1 MQFSDFGPRTV
12 IAAFD
17 GGEITSDAGALLLRQ
32 CERRLDLSRR
42 MAACFEGHR
51 DGARVRHALADLLN
65 QRVSAIAL
73 GYEDINDHDTLRF
86 DPALRLLGNPDNPA
100 LAASATLGR
109 HGVISA
115 DQARRKAAMIIAR
128 IKAGEDPSPAPS
140 VSVAK
145 LTVAD
150 LAERYLKE
158 HAEVHC
164 KPRTREAYRWLVEKF
179 VLPKLGKL
187 GINEVEREH
196 IAALH
201 YEHRET
207 PYQAN
212 RILEV
217 VRKMFNLAEAWGLRR
232 DGGNPCRFVQKYKE
246 QKRERFLT
254 EEEFRRLGQV
264 LNEAEAEGSE
274 TRSAVTA
281 IRLLMLTG
289 CRLNEIQTLRWEDVD
304 LEAGELRLPDSKTG
318 ARMVPLSRAA
328 ASVLSALPCDAD
340 NPWVI
345 VGRKPGAHLTDLQ
358 HPWRRIRARAGLDDV
373 RIHDLRHSFAS
384 RALALGESLPMI
396 GKLLGH
402 TQVQTTARY
411 AHLANESVKASGSR
425 IADSIGDDILSGEA
439 QTE

>member
-1 MQFSDFGPRTV
+1 MV
-12 IAAFD
+12 
-17 GGEITSDAGALLLRQ
+17 
-32 CERRLDLSRR
+32 RR
-42 MAACFEGHR
+42 R
-51 DGARVRHALADLLN
+51 DGASGCSNETEAELGCSLSGFGVRIYPSGAKVYVV
-65 QRVSAIAL
+65 QTRAL
-73 GYEDINDHDTLRF
+73 GKSKRV
-86 DPALRLLGNPDNPA
+86 
-100 LAASATLGR
+100 TLGR

-128 IKAGEDPSPAPS
+128 IKAGEDPSPTPS
-140 VSVAK
+140 VSVAE

-150 LAERYLKE
+150 LAEPYLKE
-158 HAEVHC
+158 HAEVHY
-164 KPRTREAYRWLVEKF
+164 KPPTKEAYRWLVVKF
-179 VLPKLGKL
+179 VLPELGKL
-187 GINEVEREH
+187 AINEVERDH

-201 YEHRET
+201 YQHRKT
-207 PYQAN
+207 PNQAN

-254 EEEFRRLGQV
+254 EEEFRCLGHV

-274 TRSAVTA
+274 SLSAVTA

-289 CRLNEIQTLRWEDVD
+289 CRLNEIQTLRWEYVKNDCI
-304 LEAGELRLPDSKTG
+304 ELPDAKTG
-318 ARMVPLSRAA
+318 GRAVPLGPEARA
-328 ASVLSALPCDAD
+328 VLSAIPRDED

-345 VGRKPGAHLTDLQ
+345 AGRLPGSHLTDLQ
-358 HPWRRIRARAGLDDV
+358 RPWRRIRKQAGLEGV

-384 RALALGESLPMI
+384 RALALGESLTMI

-411 AHLANESVKASGSR
+411 AHLAR
-425 IADSIGDDILSGEA
+425 DSIQTAAARITGEYRRKPFG
-439 QTE
+439 